1 MVNAFFIVD
10 IDSEEF
16 RFCWNDGKTD
26 IDATDCPTASNVP
39 GTLAVRQHS
48 VLKNKKSEKDCFYNS
63 NVKTWEVSSSRLELR
78 LTLRQITFV
87 PFVPAFQRPLSFLGK
102 VPFQLLRLDVVRC
115 ARFKGCQNFPF
126 RIFPASLARMFLL
139 FTGGR
144 IGVTLNSIHCDSLGR
159 PPPWGIRLG
168 HFFK

>member
-1 MVNAFFIVD
+1 MHSSSSISIRKSSVFAEMTERPTSMRPIVRPRRTSPELLPYVNTPFSRIKNLKKIV
-10 IDSEEF
+10 
-16 RFCWNDGKTD
+16 
-26 IDATDCPTASNVP
+26 
-39 GTLAVRQHS
+39 
-48 VLKNKKSEKDCFYNS
+48 FYNS